1 MLRAR
6 EDGSKLGSMTL
17 IARARDVEAIPGID
31 HLDPPPRHH
40 VWAVALSLFTVTG
53 ALRFTYMYF
62 DDVAR
67 RETGTLVRR
76 AIEESTGA
84 YTAAVLFVAVVA
96 FVWRYPLDRPGWR
109 SRVPAHAVALVA
121 YSIAHTT
128 LMFVTRTVIFRLL
141 GMGAYDY
148 GYMPARYVMEFG
160 EDAISYASF
169 VAIITLYRYYRVT
182 RQREVRTAQLERGLA
197 QAELRNLRLQ
207 LQPHFLFNALN
218 TISSTMYDDPRSADR
233 MIGQLSQLLRLSLR
247 TSHAQEVP
255 LREELEVLG
264 CYLGLMTARFGSR
277 LRVNILVTPDVADAL
292 VPSLLLQPLV
302 ENAIRH
308 GNASHAGGG
317 SIEVRVE
324 RVGASLLL
332 SVADD
337 GPGAPAGTDVFTAG
351 IGLSATRDRLRLLYG
366 SSHRF
371 EALNRGGGFAVD
383 IVLPLRRAALAG
395 IAPADSDAVDVPVT
409 SAAAIAASR

>member
-1 MLRAR
+1 MTRVARAR
-6 EDGSKLGSMTL
+6 E
-17 IARARDVEAIPGID
+17 IEAITGID
-31 HLDPPPRHH
+31 HLEPPPRRRL
-40 VWAVALSLFTVTG
+40 WTVALFLFTVTG

-62 DDVAR
+62 DDIAR

-96 FVWRYPLDRPGWR
+96 FLWRYPLDRPGWR
-109 SRVPAHAVALVA
+109 ARVPAHVAALVA
-121 YSIAHTT
+121 YSITHTT
-128 LMFVTRTVIFRLL
+128 LMFLTRTVIFRLI

-148 GYMPARYVMEFG
+148 GYMPARYVMELG
-160 EDAISYASF
+160 EDVISYASF
-169 VAIITLYRYYRVT
+169 VAVITLYRYNRVT

-233 MIGQLSQLLRLSLR
+233 LIGQLSQLLRLSLR

-255 LREELEVLG
+255 LREELDVLS

-277 LRVNILVTPDVADAL
+277 LRVNVATAPDVPDAL

-308 GNASHAGGG
+308 GNASHATGGA
-317 SIEVRVE
+317 IDVRVE
-324 RVGASLLL
+324 RVGASVHL
-332 SVADD
+332 SVTDD
-337 GPGAPAGTDVFTAG
+337 GPGAPADTDVFAAG

-366 SSHRF
+366 NGHGFS
-371 EALNRGGGFAVD
+371 AGNRGAGFAVD
-383 IVLPLRRAALAG
+383 ITLPYRRAAMAAVASPELAVVG
-395 IAPADSDAVDVPVT
+395 DSG
-409 SAAAIAASR
+409 SGAAAVAVAR

>member
-1 MLRAR
+1 
-6 EDGSKLGSMTL
+6 MTL
-17 IARARDVEAIPGID
+17 IARARDIDAIPGID
-31 HLDPPPRHH
+31 HLEPPLRRR

-109 SRVPAHAVALVA
+109 SRVSAHVAGLVA
-121 YSIAHTT
+121 YSVAHTT

-141 GMGAYDY
+141 GMGSYDY

-169 VAIITLYRYYRVT
+169 VAIITLYRYYQVT

-264 CYLGLMTARFGSR
+264 CYVGLMTARFGSR
-277 LRVNILVTPDVADAL
+277 LRVNIVVTPDVADAL

-308 GNASHAGGG
+308 GNASRASGG

-324 RVGASLLL
+324 RAGASLLL
-332 SVADD
+332 SVRDD
-337 GPGAPAGTDVFTAG
+337 GPGAPAGTDVFATG

-366 SSHRF
+366 GNHQF
-371 EALNRGGGFAVD
+371 QAENRGRGFAVD
-383 IVLPLRRAALAG
+383 IALPLRRAMPVAVTPT
-395 IAPADSDAVDVPVT
+395 APDAVDQP
-409 SAAAIAASR
+409 AANAAVIAASR

>member
-1 MLRAR
+1 MAPGRTAQA
-6 EDGSKLGSMTL
+6 STQ
-17 IARARDVEAIPGID
+17 RDVD
-31 HLDPPPRHH
+31 HLDPPDWWF
-40 VWAVALSLFTVTG
+40 VWTVALAIFTVSG
-53 ALRFTYMYF
+53 FLRFTYMYF

-67 RETGTLVRR
+67 RESGTVVHR
-76 AIEESTGA
+76 AIEEATGA

-96 FVWRYPLDRPGWR
+96 FAWRFPLDRPGWR
-109 SRVPAHAVALVA
+109 RRIPIHVAGMAGYTL
-121 YSIAHTT
+121 AHTT
-128 LMFVTRTVIFRLL
+128 LMFLSRTVIFRLA
-141 GMGAYDY
+141 GMGSYDY
-148 GYMPARYVMEFG
+148 GYMPARYVMEAG

-169 VAIITLYRYYRVT
+169 IALITLYRYHRVT
-182 RQREVRTAQLERGLA
+182 RQREIRTANLERGLA

-255 LREELEVLG
+255 LRGELEVLE

-277 LRVNILVTPDVADAL
+277 LRSIVDAPPDTRDAL

-308 GNASHAGGG
+308 GNASHASGGT
-317 SIEVRVE
+317 IEVRV
-324 RVGASLLL
+324 RRIGGSLHVA
-332 SVADD
+332 VADD
-337 GPGAPAGTDVFTAG
+337 GPGVEGNDDVFAQG

-366 SSHRF
+366 DSHRF
-371 EALNRGGGFAVD
+371 EVGTKGPGFAVS
-383 IVLPLRRAALAG
+383 IVLPYRRASVPHSIG
-395 IAPADSDAVDVPVT
+395 GETGAPEPAEQPA
-409 SAAAIAASR
+409 AASR

>member
-1 MLRAR
+1 MNLTARAR
-6 EDGSKLGSMTL
+6 EPD
-17 IARARDVEAIPGID
+17 AVPGID
-31 HLDPPPRHH
+31 HLEPPSRRR
-40 VWAVALSLFTVTG
+40 VWTVALSLFTVTG
-53 ALRFTYMYF
+53 ALRFAYKYF

-67 RETGTLVRR
+67 RETGTLVHRV
-76 AIEESTGA
+76 IEESTGS
-84 YTAAVLFVAVVA
+84 YTAALLFVVVVA

-109 SRVPAHAVALVA
+109 RRVPAHVAALVA
-121 YSIAHTT
+121 YSLAHTT
-128 LMFVTRTVIFRLL
+128 LMFLSRTMIFRLL
-141 GMGAYDY
+141 GMGTYDY
-148 GYMPARYVMEFG
+148 GYMTARYVMEFG
-160 EDAISYASF
+160 QDAISYASF

-233 MIGQLSQLLRLSLR
+233 QIGQLSQLLRLSLR

-255 LREELEVLG
+255 LREELDVLG

-277 LRVNILVTPDVADAL
+277 LRVNVATMPDVSDAL

-308 GNASHAGGG
+308 GNASNATGGA
-317 SIEVRVE
+317 IEVRVQ
-324 RVGASLLL
+324 RVGASLHLR
-332 SVADD
+332 VADD
-337 GPGAPAGTDVFTAG
+337 GPGAPADTDIFAVG

-366 SSHRF
+366 NGHRF
-371 EALNRGGGFAVD
+371 LAGNQGPGFVVD
-383 IVLPLRRAALAG
+383 IMLPYRRAALA
-395 IAPADSDAVDVPVT
+395 AVASSEPVDVDNPADG
-409 SAAAIAASR
+409 AAAVAAAR

>member
-1 MLRAR
+1 MTHSARAR
-6 EDGSKLGSMTL
+6 EPGAPS
-17 IARARDVEAIPGID
+17 AID
-31 HLDPPPRHH
+31 ELDPPTPRF
-40 VWAVALSLFTVTG
+40 VWAVALVLFTVTG
-53 ALRFTYMYF
+53 LFRFTYMYF

-67 RETGTLVRR
+67 RETGTIVRR

-109 SRVPAHAVALVA
+109 NRLPAHVAGLVA
-121 YSIAHTT
+121 YSVAHTT
-128 LMFVTRTVIFRLL
+128 LMFATRTVIYRVL
-141 GMGAYDY
+141 GLGEYDY

-182 RQREVRTAQLERGLA
+182 RQRELRTAQLERGLA
-197 QAELRNLRLQ
+197 QAELRNLRRQ

-218 TISSTMYDDPRSADR
+218 TISSIMYDDPRSADR

-255 LREELEVLG
+255 LRDELEVLG
-264 CYLGLMTARFGSR
+264 CYLGLMTARFGNR
-277 LRVNILVTPDVADAL
+277 LRADVIAPPDTLDAL

-308 GNASHAGGG
+308 GNASHASGGT
-317 SIEVRVE
+317 IEIRVE
-324 RVGASLLL
+324 RVGASLAL
-332 SVADD
+332 SVMDD
-337 GPGAPAGTDVFTAG
+337 GPGAPAGADVFARG

-366 SSHRF
+366 EAHRF
-371 EALNRGGGFAVD
+371 EALNCGPGFAVT
-383 IVLPLRRAALAG
+383 IVLPYRRAAAIPASADPATIAG
-395 IAPADSDAVDVPVT
+395 PESDADAV
-409 SAAAIAASR
+409 AAAR

>member
-1 MLRAR
+1 MSILAGRG
-6 EDGSKLGSMTL
+6 ET
-17 IARARDVEAIPGID
+17 EAAAGID
-31 HLDPPPRHH
+31 HLEPPSRRG
-40 VWAVALSLFTVTG
+40 VWTVAVLLFTVTG
-53 ALRFTYMYF
+53 ALRFAYKYF

-67 RETGTLVRR
+67 GEAGTVLRR

-96 FVWRYPLDRPGWR
+96 FVWRHPLDRSGWR
-109 SRVPAHAVALVA
+109 ARLPAHVAALVA
-121 YSIAHTT
+121 YSLAHTT
-128 LMFVTRTVIFRLL
+128 LMFLTRTAIFRLI

-160 EDAISYASF
+160 QDAISYASF
-169 VAIITLYRYYRVT
+169 VALITLYRYYRVA

-218 TISSTMYDDPRSADR
+218 TISSTMYDDPKSADR
-233 MIGQLSQLLRLSLR
+233 LIGQLSQLLRLSLR

-255 LREELEVLG
+255 LREELEVLS

-277 LRVNILVTPDVADAL
+277 LRVNVATAPDVSDAL

-308 GNASHAGGG
+308 GNASHATGGA
-317 SIEVRVE
+317 IEIRVD
-324 RVGASLLL
+324 RAGASLHL
-332 SVADD
+332 SVTDD
-337 GPGAPAGTDVFTAG
+337 GPGAPADTDIFAAG

-366 SSHRF
+366 NRHEFS
-371 EALNRGGGFAVD
+371 AGNRGPGFAVD
-383 IVLPLRRAALAG
+383 ITLPYRRVAVVAVASSELADSG
-395 IAPADSDAVDVPVT
+395 NPADG
-409 SAAAIAASR
+409 AAAIAAAR

>member
-1 MLRAR
+1 MTIVSRAR
-6 EDGSKLGSMTL
+6 GAEVVS
-17 IARARDVEAIPGID
+17 GID
-31 HLDPPPRHH
+31 YLEPPSRRR
-40 VWAVALSLFTVTG
+40 VWTVALSLFTVTG
-53 ALRFTYMYF
+53 ALRFAYKYF

-67 RETGTLVRR
+67 RETGTIVHRF
-76 AIEESTGA
+76 IEESTGA
-84 YTAAVLFVAVVA
+84 YTAALLFVVVVA
-96 FVWRYPLDRPGWR
+96 FVWRYPLDRSGWR
-109 SRVPAHAVALVA
+109 ARLPAHVAALVA
-121 YSIAHTT
+121 YSLAHTT
-128 LMFVTRTVIFRLL
+128 LMFLTRTLIFRLL

-148 GYMPARYVMEFG
+148 GYMPARYLMEFG

-233 MIGQLSQLLRLSLR
+233 LIGQLSQLLRLSLR

-255 LREELEVLG
+255 LREELDVLN

-277 LRVNILVTPDVADAL
+277 LRVNVATMPDVSDAL

-308 GNASHAGGG
+308 GNASRATGGA
-317 SIEVRVE
+317 IDVHVE
-324 RVGASLLL
+324 RVGASLQL
-332 SVADD
+332 SVTDD
-337 GPGAPAGTDVFTAG
+337 GPGAPANADIFATG

-366 SSHRF
+366 NSHRF
-371 EALNRGGGFAVD
+371 SAGNHGPGFAVN
-383 IVLPLRRAALAG
+383 ITLPYRRGA
-395 IAPADSDAVDVPVT
+395 IATAVSSVVAVT
-409 SAAAIAASR
+409 DLPGEGAAAAAAAR

>member
-1 MLRAR
+1 MTLPARAR
-6 EDGSKLGSMTL
+6 EVDAGP
-17 IARARDVEAIPGID
+17 AID
-31 HLDPPPRHH
+31 HLEPPARRL
-40 VWAVALSLFTVTG
+40 VWTVALSMFTLIG

-67 RETGTLVRR
+67 HETGTVVRR

-96 FVWRYPLDRPGWR
+96 FVWRYPLDRPAWR
-109 SRVPAHAVALVA
+109 ARVPAHLAALVA
-121 YSIAHTT
+121 YSVAHTT
-128 LMFVTRTVIFRLL
+128 LMFVTRTAIFRLL
-141 GMGAYDY
+141 GMGPYDY

-160 EDAISYASF
+160 EDAIGYASF

-277 LRVNILVTPDVADAL
+277 LRVNVVATPDVLDAV
-292 VPSLLLQPLV
+292 VPSLLLQPLL

-308 GNASHAGGG
+308 GNASRASGG

-324 RVGASLLL
+324 RVGALLQL
-332 SVADD
+332 SVRDD
-337 GPGAPAGTDVFTAG
+337 GPGAPAGADVFAMG

-366 SSHRF
+366 GAHRF
-371 EALNRGGGFAVD
+371 EAGNRGRGFAVD
-383 IVLPLRRAALAG
+383 IALPYRRATLAG
-395 IAPADSDAVDVPVT
+395 VTPADSDIVDQPAVG
-409 SAAAIAASR
+409 SAVAASR

>member
-1 MLRAR
+1 
-6 EDGSKLGSMTL
+6 MTL
-17 IARARDVEAIPGID
+17 TTRASEPEATRGID
-31 HLDPPPRHH
+31 ELDPPKRRL
-40 VWAVALSLFTVTG
+40 VWTIALSMFTVTG

-62 DDVAR
+62 DDIAR
-67 RETGTLVRR
+67 RETGTIVRR

-109 SRVPAHAVALVA
+109 KRLPVHLVA
-121 YSIAHTT
+121 MVGYSLAHTT
-128 LMFVTRTVIFRLL
+128 LMFVSRTVVYRVL
-141 GMGAYDY
+141 GLGVYDY

-169 VAIITLYRYYRVT
+169 VAVITLYRYYRVT
-182 RQREVRTAQLERGLA
+182 RQRALRTAQLERSLA
-197 QAELRNLRLQ
+197 QAELRSLRLQ

-247 TSHAQEVP
+247 TSHSQEVP
-255 LREELEVLG
+255 LRDELEVLG
-264 CYLGLMTARFGSR
+264 CYLGLMKARFGHR
-277 LRVNILVTPDVADAL
+277 LRADVAAAHDTLDAL

-308 GNASHAGGG
+308 GNASHASGGTIG
-317 SIEVRVE
+317 VRVE
-324 RVGASLLL
+324 RIGMSMQL
-332 SVADD
+332 SVTDD
-337 GPGAPAGTDVFTAG
+337 GPGAPAGIDVFATG

-366 SSHRF
+366 DAHRF
-371 EALNRGGGFAVD
+371 EAGNRGAGFVVS
-383 IVLPLRRAALAG
+383 IMLPYRLATMASAAPEEHSAS
-395 IAPADSDAVDVPVT
+395 PALESDAGHV
-409 SAAAIAASR
+409 AAVR

>member
-1 MLRAR
+1 MTIVSHVR
-6 EDGSKLGSMTL
+6 EGET
-17 IARARDVEAIPGID
+17 VPGID
-31 HLDPPPRHH
+31 HLEAPPRRL
-40 VWAVALSLFTVTG
+40 VWAVALVLFTVVG
-53 ALRFTYMYF
+53 ALRFAYKYF

-67 RETGTLVRR
+67 RQTGTILHR

-84 YTAAVLFVAVVA
+84 YTAALLFVAVVA
-96 FVWRYPLDRPGWR
+96 FVWRYPFDRPGWR
-109 SRVPAHAVALVA
+109 ARVPAHVAALVA
-121 YSIAHTT
+121 YSLAHTT
-128 LMFVTRTVIFRLL
+128 LMFLTRDVIFRLL

-160 EDAISYASF
+160 QDAISYASF

-255 LREELEVLG
+255 LREELDVLS
-264 CYLGLMTARFGSR
+264 CYLGLMKARFGSR
-277 LRVNILVTPDVADAL
+277 LRVNIATMPDVLDAL

-308 GNASHAGGG
+308 GNASHASGGA
-317 SIEVRVE
+317 IEVRVE
-324 RVGASLLL
+324 RFGELLGL

-337 GPGAPAGTDVFTAG
+337 GPGARADSDIFAAG
-351 IGLSATRDRLRLLYG
+351 IGLSATRDRLHLLYG
-366 SSHRF
+366 NGYRF
-371 EALNRGGGFAVD
+371 SAGNRGPGFAVD
-383 IVLPLRRAALAG
+383 IALPYRRAAMAAEVSSEVADVDGLADD
-395 IAPADSDAVDVPVT
+395 PAIV
-409 SAAAIAASR
+409 AATR

>member
-1 MLRAR
+1 MTIASRAR
-6 EDGSKLGSMTL
+6 E
-17 IARARDVEAIPGID
+17 AEAVPGID
-31 HLDPPPRHH
+31 YLELPSRRR
-40 VWAVALSLFTVTG
+40 VWGVALSLFTVTG

-62 DDVAR
+62 DDIAR
-67 RETGTLVRR
+67 REAGTLVRR

-96 FVWRYPLDRPGWR
+96 FVWRYPLDRPRWR
-109 SRVPAHAVALVA
+109 ARVPAHVAGLVA
-121 YSIAHTT
+121 YSLAHTT
-128 LMFVTRTVIFRLL
+128 LMFLTRTVIFRLL

-148 GYMPARYVMEFG
+148 GYMPARYLMEFG
-160 EDAISYASF
+160 QDAISYASF

-197 QAELRNLRLQ
+197 QAELKNLRLQ

-233 MIGQLSQLLRLSLR
+233 LIGQLSQLLRLSLR

-255 LREELEVLG
+255 LREELDVLN

-277 LRVNILVTPDVADAL
+277 LRVNVATMPDVSDAL

-308 GNASHAGGG
+308 GNASRATGGA
-317 SIEVRVE
+317 IDVHVE
-324 RVGASLLL
+324 RVGASLHL
-332 SVADD
+332 SVTDD
-337 GPGAPAGTDVFTAG
+337 GPGAPANADIFATG
-351 IGLSATRDRLRLLYG
+351 IGLSATRDRLRLLYRNN
-366 SSHRF
+366 HRF
-371 EALNRGGGFAVD
+371 SAGNHGPGFAVN
-383 IVLPLRRAALAG
+383 ITLPYRRGA
-395 IAPADSDAVDVPVT
+395 IATAVSSDVAVTDLPGEG
-409 SAAAIAASR
+409 AAAAAAAR

>member
-1 MLRAR
+1 MTFIAPAR
-6 EDGSKLGSMTL
+6 EVD
-17 IARARDVEAIPGID
+17 AVPGID
-31 HLDPPPRHH
+31 HLEPPTRRL
-40 VWAVALSLFTVTG
+40 VWTVALSMFTVTG

-67 RETGTLVRR
+67 RETGTLVHR
-76 AIEESTGA
+76 AVEESTGA

-109 SRVPAHAVALVA
+109 MRVPAHVAALVA

-128 LMFVTRTVIFRLL
+128 LMFVSRTVIFRLL

-277 LRVNILVTPDVADAL
+277 LRVNVVAMPDVSDAL

-308 GNASHAGGG
+308 GNASHASGGT
-317 SIEVRVE
+317 IEIRVE
-324 RVGASLLL
+324 RVGASLHLT
-332 SVADD
+332 VQDD
-337 GPGAPAGTDVFTAG
+337 GPGASPGTDVFATG

-366 SSHRF
+366 SGHRF
-371 EALNRGGGFAVD
+371 EAGNRGRGFAVD
-383 IVLPLRRAALAG
+383 IALPHRRATTA
-395 IAPADSDAVDVPVT
+395 AVTPPESPVVGQ
-409 SAAAIAASR
+409 AAAATVAAVASR

>member
-1 MLRAR
+1 MTLLARAR
-6 EDGSKLGSMTL
+6 E
-17 IARARDVEAIPGID
+17 ARAMPAIDYLEA
-31 HLDPPPRHH
+31 PPRRL
-40 VWAVALSLFTVTG
+40 VWTAALSLFTVVG
-53 ALRFTYMYF
+53 ALRFAYKYF

-67 RETGTLVRR
+67 RETGTLVQR

-96 FVWRYPLDRPGWR
+96 FVWRYPLDRDGWR
-109 SRVPAHAVALVA
+109 ARVPVHIAALVA
-121 YSIAHTT
+121 YSVAHTT
-128 LMFVTRTVIFRLL
+128 LMFVTRTVIFQLV

-160 EDAISYASF
+160 EDAIGYASF

-264 CYLGLMTARFGSR
+264 CYLGLMMARFGSR
-277 LRVNILVTPDVADAL
+277 LRVNIVVTPDVSDAL

-308 GNASHAGGG
+308 GNASHASGG

-324 RVGASLLL
+324 RTGASLLL
-332 SVADD
+332 SVSDD
-337 GPGAPAGTDVFTAG
+337 GPGAPPGTDVFATG

-366 SSHRF
+366 GRHQF
-371 EALNRGGGFAVD
+371 QAVNRGRGFAVA
-383 IVLPLRRAALAG
+383 IALPLRRATSAAVT
-395 IAPADSDAVDVPVT
+395 PAASDAVDQPVGNT
-409 SAAAIAASR
+409 AAIAASR

>member
-1 MLRAR
+1 MTSVARAR
-6 EDGSKLGSMTL
+6 ETGGVP
-17 IARARDVEAIPGID
+17 AID
-31 HLDPPPRHH
+31 HLEPPRPRL
-40 VWAVALSLFTVTG
+40 VWTFALSLFTVTG
-53 ALRFTYMYF
+53 ALRFAYKYF

-67 RETGTLVRR
+67 RETGTILHR

-84 YTAAVLFVAVVA
+84 YAAALLFVAVVA
-96 FVWRYPLDRPGWR
+96 FVWRYPLDRQGWR
-109 SRVPAHAVALVA
+109 KRLPAHLAALIA

-128 LMFVTRTVIFRLL
+128 LMFVSRTVIFRLI

-160 EDAISYASF
+160 QDAISYASF
-169 VAIITLYRYYRVT
+169 VAIITLYRYYQVT
-182 RQREVRTAQLERGLA
+182 RQRELRTAQLERGLA

-233 MIGQLSQLLRLSLR
+233 LIGQLSQLLRLSLR
-247 TSHAQEVP
+247 ASHEQEVP
-255 LREELEVLG
+255 LRDELDVLG

-277 LRVNILVTPDVADAL
+277 LRVNIAAMPEVWEAL

-308 GNASHAGGG
+308 GNASNASGG
-317 SIEVRVE
+317 SIDVRVE
-324 RVGASLLL
+324 RDGALLHL
-332 SVADD
+332 SVTDD
-337 GPGAPAGTDVFTAG
+337 GPGAPADADIFATG

-366 SSHRF
+366 SGHRF
-371 EALNRGGGFAVD
+371 AAGNRGPGFAVD
-383 IVLPLRRAALAG
+383 IALPYRRMATAAETLPDPDVVDQLPAG
-395 IAPADSDAVDVPVT
+395 
-409 SAAAIAASR
+409 AAAIAAAR

>member
-1 MLRAR
+1 
-6 EDGSKLGSMTL
+6 MTR
-17 IARARDVEAIPGID
+17 IARAREPGAVAAID
-31 HLDPPPRHH
+31 ELDPPKPRF
-40 VWAVALSLFTVTG
+40 VWAVALVLFSVTG
-53 ALRFTYMYF
+53 LFRFTYMYF

-67 RETGTLVRR
+67 RETGTIVRR

-109 SRVPAHAVALVA
+109 NRLPAHVAGLVA
-121 YSIAHTT
+121 YSVAHTT
-128 LMFVTRTVIFRLL
+128 LMFGTRTVIYRVL
-141 GMGAYDY
+141 GLGAYDY

-160 EDAISYASF
+160 EDAIGYASF

-182 RQREVRTAQLERGLA
+182 RQRELRTAQLERGLA

-255 LREELEVLG
+255 LRDELEVLG
-264 CYLGLMTARFGSR
+264 CYLGLMKARFGNR
-277 LRVNILVTPDVADAL
+277 LRTDVVAPPDTLDAL

-308 GNASHAGGG
+308 GNASHASGGT
-317 SIEVRVE
+317 IEIRLE
-324 RVGASLLL
+324 RTGASLLL
-332 SVADD
+332 SVTDD
-337 GPGAPAGTDVFTAG
+337 GPGAPAGTDVFAQG

-366 SSHRF
+366 DAHRF
-371 EALNRGGGFAVD
+371 EAGNRGPGFAVS
-383 IVLPLRRAALAG
+383 IALPYRRAAAIPAADDSAT
-395 IAPADSDAVDVPVT
+395 IAATESDGR
-409 SAAAIAASR
+409 AAAAAR